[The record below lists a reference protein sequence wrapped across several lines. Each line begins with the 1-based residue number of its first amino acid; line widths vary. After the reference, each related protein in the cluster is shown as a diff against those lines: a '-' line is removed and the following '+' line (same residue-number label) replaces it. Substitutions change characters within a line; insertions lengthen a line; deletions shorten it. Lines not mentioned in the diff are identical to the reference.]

1 VPQLPS
7 LHNAYALMKACVHRV
22 IRKLADD
29 EVGQAMVDSALGQET
44 KSRTISQLLGVLRPL
59 DAALATNVEDALA
72 RFGVGLIGNQLTGD
86 QELGV
91 LHRIATMIHE
101 QLHVTGPVMAA
112 IRRVPALGGGLKAG
126 IGTIADR
133 SDPAGASFRAL
144 AATVLEMDLA
154 QLRGT
159 ARVTHE
165 KTMPLWIQREMDVA
179 S

>member
-1 VPQLPS
+1 
-7 LHNAYALMKACVHRV
+7 CVHRV

-29 EVGQAMVDSALGQET
+29 EIGQAMVDSALGQET

-86 QELGV
+86 QELNV
-91 LHRIATMIHE
+91 LHRIATMIYE
-101 QLHVTGPVMAA
+101 QLHVTAPVMAA

-126 IGTIADR
+126 HGTIADR
-133 SDPAGASFRAL
+133 GEPAHASFRAL

-159 ARVTHE
+159 ARVMHE
-165 KTMPLWIQREMDVA
+165 KTMPLWIQREMDAA